1 MTMLSRHIL
10 SGIAFLMAMMAGYSP
25 APAADEGRKNPH
37 HYWQG
42 GYFGP
47 AISLYKLKNDYDPA
61 KPIGVQKLKAR
72 GKLIGLVA
80 GYNFSE
86 NGALYSLEGD
96 ISSGSV
102 FSDDLAY
109 ITTLRGRAG
118 IPVNYSLPYVTGG
131 LALAGLKKS
140 AARAPLKVSNTQ
152 AGIVI
157 GAGFEQV
164 LANALSGRIEYTY
177 GHFFSN
183 GSAAQPNVRL
193 KHLHMLRASIV
204 VHFND

>member
-1 MTMLSRHIL
+1 MIMLSRHIL
-10 SGIAFLMAMMAGYSP
+10 SGIAFLSAMTAGF
-25 APAADEGRKNPH
+25 APVFGAEEFKKHPH

-47 AISLYKLKNDYDPA
+47 AISLYRLKNNYNPSKPLGIQKINA
-61 KPIGVQKLKAR
+61 K

-80 GYNFSE
+80 GYNFSDD
-86 NGALYSLEGD
+86 GFLYSLEGD
-96 ISSGSV
+96 ISSGAV
-102 FSDDLAY
+102 FNDNLSY
-109 ITTLRGRAG
+109 IATLRGRAG
-118 IPVNYSLPYVTGG
+118 KPFNYSLPYITGG

-140 AARAPLKVSNTQ
+140 AASTPLKASNTQ

-164 LANALSGRIEYTY
+164 LANALSGRLEYTY

-183 GSAAQPNVRL
+183 GSSYQPNVSL
-193 KHLHMLRASIV
+193 KDLHMFRASIV